1 MRGRVPSIRAH
12 TSKKG
17 VTTYAVLYRID
28 GRQTSTTFVSA
39 PGPRPQKYAE
49 DFAALVE
56 ILGAEKALATLAADV
71 DGGPTVDEL
80 FEQWIEWKSS
90 TDVTARTLKEYRRD
104 YANWIKPHLGHRRA
118 ESVDELDVQRWVDK
132 ITGQLD
138 PKTVGDRH
146 MILGS
151 MYRFGSAKS
160 RRLVDHNPCLETQLP
175 SRKRK
180 AVKGFSLAQWDAMH
194 AWGAEHEQDADDLL
208 LFIASTGWRF
218 SECTPLTPAAVEDQG
233 DLEVDDGVGGRV
245 VVPLVWVSVLGVH
258 RRDEED
264 RIVFAEGL
272 GKSRAA
278 LRRVNLP
285 AEAARMVRRRLVG
298 LGVGDLVFT
307 NSRGRQ
313 WRSNNFLS
321 REFSRILAGAGVEK
335 TPGMGPHYLRHTHV
349 GMLDRAGVSVA
360 KTQRRIG
367 HENLSTTFGVYGGMI
382 DNSLSPAELLRLNA
396 QLGGKSPTGEIVP
409 GDVVRGELA

>member
-1 MRGRVPSIRAH
+1 MASIRER
-12 TSKKG
+12 TSAG
-17 VTTYAVLYRID
+17 GERRFVVLYRL
-28 GRQTSTTFVSA
+28 GGKQTSTTFDAA
-39 PGPRPQKYAE
+39 PKPHRPDKYAA
-49 DFAALVE
+49 DFKALVD
-56 ILGAEKALATLAADV
+56 ILGPEKALTTLASQEV
-71 DGGPTVDEL
+71 GGLTVDEL
-80 FEQWIEWKSS
+80 FDRWIDWKAS

-104 YANWIKPHLGHRRA
+104 YANWISPHLGGRA
-118 ESVDELDVQRWVDK
+118 AASVDELDVQRWVDA
-132 ITGQLD
+132 IAGRLD

-151 MYRFGSAKS
+151 MYRFGSARS

-175 SRKRK
+175 SKKRK

-194 AWGAEHEQDADDLL
+194 TWGAEHEPDADDLL

-233 DLEVDDGVGGRV
+233 DVEVDDGNGGV
-245 VVPLVWVSVLGVH
+245 TWLPLVWVSVLGVH
-258 RRDEED
+258 RRDEAD
-264 RIVFAEGL
+264 RIVYAEGL
-272 GKSRAA
+272 GKSQAA

-285 AEAARMVRRRLVG
+285 AEAARMIRRRTVG
-298 LGVGDLVFT
+298 LGLDDLVFT
-307 NSRGRQ
+307 NAHGSQ
-313 WRSNNFLS
+313 WRSNNFLD
-321 REFSRILAGAGVEK
+321 REFARILAGAGIDK
-335 TPGMGPHYLRHTHV
+335 TKGMGPHYLRHTHV

-382 DNSLSPAELLRLNA
+382 DNSLSPAELVRLNA
-396 QLGGKSPTGEIVP
+396 QLGNQPAAAAVVR